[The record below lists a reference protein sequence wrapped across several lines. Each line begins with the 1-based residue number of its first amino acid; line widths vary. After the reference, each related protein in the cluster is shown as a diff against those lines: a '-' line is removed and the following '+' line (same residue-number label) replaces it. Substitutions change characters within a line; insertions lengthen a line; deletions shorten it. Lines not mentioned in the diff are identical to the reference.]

1 MKTHRARIS
10 LSALSFALCM
20 APATVA
26 ADTQDPRVQVDPELE
41 EAAVP
46 PAASET
52 IVVEGTRIRGQLF
65 VEEKPIAEFNEQDI
79 AAFGASSIA
88 DVIAAIEPATGSGAR
103 GGRGSGPPVFLING
117 IRVSS
122 FREFRSYP
130 PEAIQKVEVFPE
142 ETAQRFG
149 YSADQRVVNIILK
162 PDFRSIAGEIEFESP
177 ERGGF
182 TRNEQELTYLRI
194 GEKGRLNFN
203 LDFEDTS
210 LLTEAERDLEVEGG
224 RPGEAEFRS
233 LRPDT
238 MSAEGTVNYARA
250 FLESGLSMSLNGTY
264 NHSESRSLSGLS
276 SDGTVPLE
284 RRGSVDT
291 FSVGGTLSKPI
302 GDWNAVLTNDTS
314 RSLSTTEIDR
324 FDGSGF
330 DVAESRTWTLAN
342 DLTLTGYPIALPA
355 GDVSVTFQTGVDW
368 RQIASEDT
376 RSDADIQLDRRRFE
390 ARTNL
395 SVPIAE
401 RGGHWG
407 AIGGVSL
414 NFSSGFEDL
423 SDFGA
428 LANLS
433 AGINWQP
440 TDSLGFSATRIWRE
454 VAPSL
459 TELGSPRIDEFN
471 VPVFDYATGNTVLA
485 TLITGGNADLRAETQ
500 SDWKF
505 SANWELPFW
514 ENARLQADYG
524 INRSRDVTASPGF
537 SAAFEEAFPERVTR
551 GTAGELLAIDRR
563 PLTLFETRSRVLS
576 FGLNTRGEIGKAP
589 ERPARGAPG
598 AGGPPQGRPGGPG
611 GGPGQGFDP
620 ARMEAMRET
629 FCNAPEGQAPDLSAI
644 PEMFRARLLDANG
657 NPDPEKIAAARARFC
672 GAEADQ
678 RSEQFAAMRTAIC
691 ADPPKLDG
699 LPEQVLARLKDENGE
714 IDPEKVK
721 AMRERMCSA
730 QAGEGQG
737 QSQGGQRRGGGGF
750 SRFGGDPSDTR
761 PRYFLSLNHNI
772 VLENEVLLAE
782 NGPLFDQLAGE
793 VLGGGAISQHSSRLE
808 GGIFWQGYGM
818 RLTGRYIGEAELLG
832 GDLPGASDLFFGDL
846 LTFDI
851 RLFADLGEVLKKE
864 DGWAKGLR
872 VSVLVDNLFDE
883 RREVTDEN
891 GDTPRAYEPLRIDPV
906 GRYLGVDIRKAF

>member
-1 MKTHRARIS
+1 
-10 LSALSFALCM
+10 M
-20 APATVA
+20 AEE
-26 ADTQDPRVQVDPELE
+26 QDPRAQPQPDME
-41 EAAVP
+41 EMAVP
-46 PAASET
+46 PSASDT

-65 VEEKPIAEFNEQDI
+65 VEEKPIAEFSEQDI

-103 GGRGSGPPVFLING
+103 SSRGGGQPVFLING

-130 PEAIQKVEVFPE
+130 PEAVQKVEVFPE

-162 PDFRSIAGEIEFESP
+162 PNFQSVSAEVEYEGPD
-177 ERGGF
+177 RGGF

-203 LDFEDTS
+203 LDFEDSS
-210 LLTEAERDLEVEGG
+210 LLTEAERGLTVDGG
-224 RPGEAEFRS
+224 FPGEEQFRS
-233 LRPDT
+233 LRADT
-238 MSAEGTVNYARA
+238 MSGEGTINYARA
-250 FLESGLSMSLNGTY
+250 FVESGLSLSLNGTY
-264 NHSESRSLSGLS
+264 NHSESLSLSGLS
-276 SDGTVPLE
+276 NDGTIPLE
-284 RRGSVDT
+284 RRGDVDT
-291 FSVGGTLSKPI
+291 ISVGGTLSRPI
-302 GDWNAVLTNDTS
+302 GDWNAVFTNDTV

-330 DVAESRTWTLAN
+330 DVAESRTWTIAN

-355 GDVSVTFQTGVDW
+355 GDISVTFKTGVDW

-376 RSDADIQLDRRRFE
+376 RSATDIELTRRRFD
-390 ARTNL
+390 ANTTL

-401 RGGHWG
+401 RGGAWG

-414 NFSSGFEDL
+414 SLSSGIEDL
-423 SDFGA
+423 SDFGT
-428 LANLS
+428 LANWS

-440 TDSLGFSATRIWRE
+440 TDTLGFSATRIWRE

-459 TELGSPRIDEFN
+459 TSLGSPRIDEFN
-471 VPVFDYATGNTVLA
+471 VPVFDYATGDTVLA
-485 TLITGGNADLRAETQ
+485 TLVTGGNPDLRAETQ
-500 SDWKF
+500 ADWKF

-537 SAAFEEAFPERVTR
+537 SAAFEEAFPDRVTR

-563 PLTLFETRSRVLS
+563 PLTLYETRSRVLS

-589 ERPARGAPG
+589 ERPERGAQG
-598 AGGPPQGRPGGPG
+598 NGGPPRGRPGGPG
-611 GGPGQGFDP
+611 GGPGMGFDP

-629 FCNAPEGQAPDLSAI
+629 FCKAPEGETPDLSAI
-644 PEMFRARLLDANG
+644 PEMFRSRLLDANG
-657 NPDPEKIAAARARFC
+657 NPDPQKIAAARARFC

-678 RSEQFAAMRTAIC
+678 RSQQFTAMREAIC
-691 ADPPKLDG
+691 AEPPKLDG
-699 LPEQVLARLKDENGE
+699 LPEEVLARLKDENGE

-730 QAGEGQG
+730 QAAQGEGQP
-737 QSQGGQRRGGGGF
+737 QQGGPRRGGGGGGF
-750 SRFGGDPSDTR
+750 GRFGGDPSDTR

-782 NGPLFDQLAGE
+782 NGPLFDQLAGD
-793 VLGGGAISQHSSRLE
+793 VLGGSAISQHSSRLE
-808 GGIFWQGYGM
+808 GGLFWQGYGL

-832 GDLPGASDLFFGDL
+832 GDLPGSSDLFFSDL
-846 LTFDI
+846 ATFDV
-851 RLFADLGEVLKKE
+851 RLFADLGEVFKKE
-864 DGWAKGLR
+864 DGWMKGLR
-872 VSVLVDNLFDE
+872 VSVLADNVFDA
-883 RREVTDEN
+883 RRTVTDEN
-891 GDTPRAYEPLRIDPV
+891 GDTPRAYDPLRIDPV